1 MGQQLQTMTPQEL
14 ITRLRYLA
22 EQAPIDAVLFR
33 VPCAPACTDHHM
45 RLDVSPRDV
54 LDLCEWVEGL
64 DCQVEITRLRYENPA

>member
-1 MGQQLQTMTPQEL
+1 MTPQEL

-33 VPCAPACTDHHM
+33 VPSAPSATYHHM

-54 LDLCEWVEGL
+54 LDLCDYVSRTEQECSAL
-64 DCQVEITRLRYENPA
+64 NEECNALHAEIP

>member
-1 MGQQLQTMTPQEL
+1 MTPQEL

-33 VPCAPACTDHHM
+33 VPSAPSATYHHM

-54 LDLCEWVEGL
+54 LDLCNYVEYHTARSEGRVTEVS
-64 DCQVEITRLRYENPA
+64 Q